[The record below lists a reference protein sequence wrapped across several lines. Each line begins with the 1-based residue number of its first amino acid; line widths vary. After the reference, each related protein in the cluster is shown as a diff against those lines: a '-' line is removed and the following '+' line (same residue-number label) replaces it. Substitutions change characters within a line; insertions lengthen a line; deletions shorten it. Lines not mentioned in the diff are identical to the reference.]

1 MAVVTEVLGHRRV
14 TFPQSQSK
22 ALVKVIVRGNAMGNG
37 LRAAQKNVTA
47 NFGNH

>member
-1 MAVVTEVLGHRRV
+1 LI
-14 TFPQSQSK
+14 
-22 ALVKVIVRGNAMGNG
+22 KVIVRSDAMGNG